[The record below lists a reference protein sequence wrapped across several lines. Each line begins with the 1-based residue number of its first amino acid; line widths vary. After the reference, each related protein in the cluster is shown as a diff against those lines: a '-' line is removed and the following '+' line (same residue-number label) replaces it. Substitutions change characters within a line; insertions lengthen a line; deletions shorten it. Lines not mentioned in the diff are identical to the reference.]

1 MKKILVTGANGQLGQ
16 CLQKISSQFEEF
28 EFIFTDSETLDIT
41 NKEEVNDFFW
51 QNAPDFCIN
60 AAAYTAVDLAETD
73 IEKAFLVNADGAE
86 NLAEACAENNAQFIH
101 VSTDYV
107 FDGENN
113 LAYTEEDFTNPLGV
127 YGASKLAGDELAL
140 EVNPCS
146 VILRTS
152 WVYSEFG
159 KNFVKTMLNLFATK
173 DELNIVAD
181 QFGQPT
187 YANDLAE
194 AIMKIIK
201 SEKIT
206 PGIFN
211 FSNLGRISWFDFAE
225 KIAELSEAKIKL
237 NAIETS
243 QYPTPAKRPKNSV
256 LDLDKISK
264 TYAVPL
270 KPWEESLEDC
280 VQILQNNSNEKNL
293 IHIYSII

>member
-60 AAAYTAVDLAETD
+60 AAAYTAVDLAETEV
-73 IEKAFLVNADGAE
+73 EKAFLVNADGTE

-159 KNFVKTMLNLFATK
+159 KNFVKTMLSLFATK
-173 DELNIVAD
+173 EELSIVAD

-187 YANDLAE
+187 NANDLAE

-264 TYAVPL
+264 TYAIQL

-280 VQILQNNSNEKNL
+280 VQILQNN
-293 IHIYSII
+293 

>member
-73 IEKAFLVNADGAE
+73 IEKAFLVNADGTE

-159 KNFVKTMLNLFATK
+159 KNFVKTMLSLFATK

-187 YANDLAE
+187 NANDLAE

-225 KIAELSEAKIKL
+225 KIAGLSEAKIKL

-264 TYAVPL
+264 TYAIQL

-280 VQILQNNSNEKNL
+280 VQILQNN
-293 IHIYSII
+293 

>member
-73 IEKAFLVNADGAE
+73 IEKAFLVNADGTE

-159 KNFVKTMLNLFATK
+159 KNFVKTMLSLFATK
-173 DELNIVAD
+173 EELNIVAD

-187 YANDLAE
+187 NANDLAE

-264 TYAVPL
+264 TYAIQL
-270 KPWEESLEDC
+270 KPWEESIEDC
-280 VQILQNNSNEKNL
+280 VQILQNN
-293 IHIYSII
+293 

>member
-73 IEKAFLVNADGAE
+73 IEKAFLVNADGTE

-173 DELNIVAD
+173 EELSIVAD

-187 YANDLAE
+187 NANDLAE

-225 KIAELSEAKIKL
+225 KIAELSDAKIKL

-264 TYAVPL
+264 TYAIQL

-280 VQILQNNSNEKNL
+280 IQILQNN
-293 IHIYSII
+293 

>member
-73 IEKAFLVNADGAE
+73 IEKAFLVNADGTE

-159 KNFVKTMLNLFATK
+159 KNFVKTMLSLFATK
-173 DELNIVAD
+173 EELNIVAD

-187 YANDLAE
+187 NANDLAE

-256 LDLDKISK
+256 LDLGKISK

-270 KPWEESLEDC
+270 KPWEESIEDC
-280 VQILQNNSNEKNL
+280 VQILQNN
-293 IHIYSII
+293 

>member
-1 MKKILVTGANGQLGQ
+1 MKKILVTGANGQLGH

-73 IEKAFLVNADGAE
+73 VEKAFLVNADGTE

-113 LAYTEEDFTNPLGV
+113 LAYTEKDFTNPLGV

-140 EVNPCS
+140 EVNPYS

-173 DELNIVAD
+173 GELNIVAD

-187 YANDLAE
+187 NANDLAE

-201 SEKIT
+201 SEKIS

-225 KIAELSEAKIKL
+225 KIAELSDAKIKL

-264 TYAVPL
+264 TYAVQL

-280 VQILQNNSNEKNL
+280 VQILQNN
-293 IHIYSII
+293 

>member
-1 MKKILVTGANGQLGQ
+1 MMKKILVTGANGQLGQ

-41 NKEEVNDFFW
+41 IKEEVNDFFW

-73 IEKAFLVNADGAE
+73 VGKAFLVNADGAE
-86 NLAEACAENNAQFIH
+86 NLAEACSENNAQFIH

-159 KNFVKTMLNLFATK
+159 KNFVKTMLSLFATK
-173 DELNIVAD
+173 EELNIVAD

-187 YANDLAE
+187 NANDLAE

-264 TYAVPL
+264 TYAIQL
-270 KPWEESLEDC
+270 KPWEESIEDC
-280 VQILQNNSNEKNL
+280 VQILQKN
-293 IHIYSII
+293 

>member
-73 IEKAFLVNADGAE
+73 IEKAFLVNADGTE

-173 DELNIVAD
+173 EELSIVAD

-187 YANDLAE
+187 NANDLAE

-280 VQILQNNSNEKNL
+280 VQILQNN
-293 IHIYSII
+293 

>member
-73 IEKAFLVNADGAE
+73 VEKAFLVNADGTE

-113 LAYTEEDFTNPLGV
+113 LSYTEEDFTNPLGV

-159 KNFVKTMLNLFATK
+159 KNFVKTMLNLFTTK
-173 DELNIVAD
+173 EELNIVAD

-187 YANDLAE
+187 NANDLAE

-211 FSNLGRISWFDFAE
+211 FSNLGRISWFDFAK
-225 KIAELSEAKIKL
+225 KIAELSDAKIKL

-264 TYAVPL
+264 TYGIQL

-280 VQILQNNSNEKNL
+280 VQILQNN
-293 IHIYSII
+293 

>member
-73 IEKAFLVNADGAE
+73 IEKAFLVNADGTE

-187 YANDLAE
+187 NANDLAE

-264 TYAVPL
+264 TYAIQL

-280 VQILQNNSNEKNL
+280 VQILQSN
-293 IHIYSII
+293 

>member
-73 IEKAFLVNADGAE
+73 IEKAFLVNADGTE

-173 DELNIVAD
+173 EELSIVAD

-187 YANDLAE
+187 NANDLAE

-264 TYAVPL
+264 TYGVQL

-280 VQILQNNSNEKNL
+280 VQILQNN
-293 IHIYSII
+293 

>member
-73 IEKAFLVNADGAE
+73 IEKAFLVNADGTE

-107 FDGENN
+107 FNGENN

-173 DELNIVAD
+173 EELSIVAD

-187 YANDLAE
+187 NANDLAE

-201 SEKIT
+201 SEKVT

-225 KIAELSEAKIKL
+225 KIAELSDAKIKL

-256 LDLDKISK
+256 LDLGKISK
-264 TYAVPL
+264 TYAIQL

-280 VQILQNNSNEKNL
+280 VQILQNN
-293 IHIYSII
+293 

>member
-60 AAAYTAVDLAETD
+60 AAAYTAVDLAETEV
-73 IEKAFLVNADGAE
+73 EKAFLVNTDGTE

-159 KNFVKTMLNLFATK
+159 KNFVKTMLSLFATK
-173 DELNIVAD
+173 EELNIVAD

-187 YANDLAE
+187 NANDLAE

-201 SEKIT
+201 SEKII

-225 KIAELSEAKIKL
+225 KIAELSDTKIKL

-264 TYAVPL
+264 TYAIQL

-280 VQILQNNSNEKNL
+280 VQILENN
-293 IHIYSII
+293 

>member
-41 NKEEVNDFFW
+41 IKEEVNDFFW

-73 IEKAFLVNADGAE
+73 IEKAFFLIADGTE
-86 NLAEACAENNAQFIH
+86 NLAEACSENNAQFIH

-173 DELNIVAD
+173 EELNIVAD

-187 YANDLAE
+187 NANDLAE

-256 LDLDKISK
+256 LDLGKISK
-264 TYAVPL
+264 TYAIQL

-280 VQILQNNSNEKNL
+280 VQILQNN
-293 IHIYSII
+293 

>member
-41 NKEEVNDFFW
+41 IKEEVNDFFW

-73 IEKAFLVNADGAE
+73 VEKAFLVNADGAE
-86 NLAEACAENNAQFIH
+86 NLAEACSENNAQFIH

-187 YANDLAE
+187 NANDLAE

-264 TYAVPL
+264 TYAIQL
-270 KPWEESLEDC
+270 KPWEESLEEC
-280 VQILQNNSNEKNL
+280 VQILQNN
-293 IHIYSII
+293 

>member
-73 IEKAFLVNADGAE
+73 IEKAFLVNADGTE

-173 DELNIVAD
+173 EELNIVAD

-187 YANDLAE
+187 NANDLAE
-194 AIMKIIK
+194 AIMEIIK

-264 TYAVPL
+264 TYGIQL

-280 VQILQNNSNEKNL
+280 IQILQNN
-293 IHIYSII
+293 

>member
-73 IEKAFLVNADGAE
+73 IEKAFLVNADGTE

-187 YANDLAE
+187 NANDLAE

-280 VQILQNNSNEKNL
+280 VQILQNN
-293 IHIYSII
+293 

>member
-51 QNAPDFCIN
+51 QNTPDFCIN

-73 IEKAFLVNADGAE
+73 IEKAFLVNADGTE

-113 LAYTEEDFTNPLGV
+113 LSYTEEDFTNPLGV

-159 KNFVKTMLNLFATK
+159 KNFVKTMLSLFATK
-173 DELNIVAD
+173 EELNIVAD

-187 YANDLAE
+187 NANDLAE

-280 VQILQNNSNEKNL
+280 VQILQNN
-293 IHIYSII
+293 

>member
-73 IEKAFLVNADGAE
+73 IEKAFLVNADGTE

-187 YANDLAE
+187 NANDLAE

-264 TYAVPL
+264 TYAIQL
-270 KPWEESLEDC
+270 KPWEESIEDC
-280 VQILQNNSNEKNL
+280 VQILQNN
-293 IHIYSII
+293 

>member
-73 IEKAFLVNADGAE
+73 IEKAFLVNADGTE

-113 LAYTEEDFTNPLGV
+113 LAYTEEEFTNPLGV

-159 KNFVKTMLNLFATK
+159 KNFVKTMLSLFATK
-173 DELNIVAD
+173 EELNIVAD

-187 YANDLAE
+187 NANDLAE

-225 KIAELSEAKIKL
+225 KIAGLSEAKIKL

-264 TYAVPL
+264 TYAIQL

-280 VQILQNNSNEKNL
+280 VQILQNN
-293 IHIYSII
+293 

>member
-41 NKEEVNDFFW
+41 IKEEVNDFFW

-60 AAAYTAVDLAETD
+60 AAAYTAVDLAEAD
-73 IEKAFLVNADGAE
+73 VEKAFLVNADGAE

-159 KNFVKTMLNLFATK
+159 KNFVKTMLNFFATK
-173 DELNIVAD
+173 EELNIVAD

-187 YANDLAE
+187 NANDLAE

-211 FSNLGRISWFDFAE
+211 FSNLGRISWFDFAK

-237 NAIETS
+237 NTIETS
-243 QYPTPAKRPKNSV
+243 QYPTPAKRPRNSV

-264 TYAVPL
+264 TYAIQL

-280 VQILQNNSNEKNL
+280 IQILQNN
-293 IHIYSII
+293 

>member
-51 QNAPDFCIN
+51 QNTPDFCIN

-73 IEKAFLVNADGAE
+73 IEKAFLVNADGTE

-173 DELNIVAD
+173 EELSIVAD

-187 YANDLAE
+187 NANDLAE

-264 TYAVPL
+264 TYAIQL

-280 VQILQNNSNEKNL
+280 VQILQNN
-293 IHIYSII
+293 

>member
-73 IEKAFLVNADGAE
+73 VEKAFLVNADGTE

-159 KNFVKTMLNLFATK
+159 KNFVKTMLNLFAAK
-173 DELNIVAD
+173 EELNIVAD

-187 YANDLAE
+187 NANDLAE

-201 SEKIT
+201 SGKIT

-264 TYAVPL
+264 TYAIQL

-280 VQILQNNSNEKNL
+280 VQILQNN
-293 IHIYSII
+293 

>member
-73 IEKAFLVNADGAE
+73 IEKAFLVNADGTE

-173 DELNIVAD
+173 EELSIVAD

-187 YANDLAE
+187 NANDLAE

-225 KIAELSEAKIKL
+225 KIAELSKAKIKL

-264 TYAVPL
+264 TYAIQL
-270 KPWEESLEDC
+270 KPWEKSLEGC
-280 VQILQNNSNEKNL
+280 VQILQNN
-293 IHIYSII
+293 

>member
-73 IEKAFLVNADGAE
+73 IEKAFLVNADGTE

-187 YANDLAE
+187 NANDLAE

-211 FSNLGRISWFDFAE
+211 FSNLGRISWFDFAK
-225 KIAELSEAKIKL
+225 KIAELSDAKIKL

-264 TYAVPL
+264 TYVIQL

-280 VQILQNNSNEKNL
+280 VQILQNN
-293 IHIYSII
+293 

>member
-73 IEKAFLVNADGAE
+73 VEKAFLVNADGAE
-86 NLAEACAENNAQFIH
+86 NLAEACSENNAQFIH

-173 DELNIVAD
+173 EELSIVAD

-187 YANDLAE
+187 NANDLAE

-225 KIAELSEAKIKL
+225 KIAELSDAKIKL

-264 TYAVPL
+264 TYAIQL

-280 VQILQNNSNEKNL
+280 VQILQNN
-293 IHIYSII
+293 

>member
-73 IEKAFLVNADGAE
+73 IEKAFLVNADGTE

-159 KNFVKTMLNLFATK
+159 KNFVKTMLSLFATK
-173 DELNIVAD
+173 EELNIVAD

-187 YANDLAE
+187 NANDLAE

-225 KIAELSEAKIKL
+225 KIAELSDAKIKL

-264 TYAVPL
+264 TYAIQL
-270 KPWEESLEDC
+270 KPWEESIEDC
-280 VQILQNNSNEKNL
+280 VQILQNN
-293 IHIYSII
+293 

>member
-73 IEKAFLVNADGAE
+73 IEKAFLVNADGTE

-173 DELNIVAD
+173 EELSIVAD

-187 YANDLAE
+187 NANDLAE

-225 KIAELSEAKIKL
+225 KIAELSDAKIKL

-264 TYAVPL
+264 TYAIQL

-280 VQILQNNSNEKNL
+280 VQILQNN
-293 IHIYSII
+293 

>member
-173 DELNIVAD
+173 EELSIVAD

-187 YANDLAE
+187 NANDLAE

-225 KIAELSEAKIKL
+225 KIAELSDAKIKL

-280 VQILQNNSNEKNL
+280 VQILQNN
-293 IHIYSII
+293 

>member
-113 LAYTEEDFTNPLGV
+113 LSYTEEDFTNPLGV

-173 DELNIVAD
+173 NELNIVAD

-187 YANDLAE
+187 NANDLAE

-206 PGIFN
+206 PEIFN
-211 FSNLGRISWFDFAE
+211 FSNLGRISWFDYAE

-264 TYAVPL
+264 TYGIQL
-270 KPWEESLEDC
+270 KPWEESLEGC
-280 VQILQNNSNEKNL
+280 VQILQNN
-293 IHIYSII
+293 

>member
-41 NKEEVNDFFW
+41 IKEEVNDFFW

-73 IEKAFLVNADGAE
+73 VEKAFLVNADGAE
-86 NLAEACAENNAQFIH
+86 NLAEACSENNAQFIH

-173 DELNIVAD
+173 EELSIVAD

-187 YANDLAE
+187 NANDLAE

-225 KIAELSEAKIKL
+225 KIAELSEAMIKL

-264 TYAVPL
+264 TYAIQL
-270 KPWEESLEDC
+270 KPWEESLEGC
-280 VQILQNNSNEKNL
+280 VQILQNN
-293 IHIYSII
+293 

>member
-73 IEKAFLVNADGAE
+73 VEKAFLVNADGTE

-173 DELNIVAD
+173 EELSIVAD

-187 YANDLAE
+187 NANDLAE

-225 KIAELSEAKIKL
+225 KIAELSDAKIKL

-243 QYPTPAKRPKNSV
+243 QYPTPAKRPKNSI

-264 TYAVPL
+264 TYAVTL

-280 VQILQNNSNEKNL
+280 VQILQNN
-293 IHIYSII
+293 